1 MSIFSEIVT
10 GKSVLF
16 APVYS
21 MRSHKTGKYD
31 LAADGNFHR
40 VIGCIR
46 KYKPKRA
53 IVLIPDDDKLAD
65 KHFYMHIPEVNGT
78 DLVFVP
84 AVLYGANAYETR
96 KTLYMLPNC
105 VDVGKL
111 DTIIAEPQNLVLHL
125 GFITYN
131 VDLYYWCVATSTD
144 DWPVWFVDEFREVD
158 KQIAQ
163 YIPTIVATEAQA
175 KALGGEA
182 FVDDFYFRQKQKKII
197 YFPFRLSDPN
207 YEFESLQLL
216 VNRLRARGYADDFT
230 VLLPDLNESVTVPS
244 GSLKLVPSD
253 HDVYQAIINGKPIVP
268 YFEHMD
274 RLPHISIY
282 EMLDAGCKIVTWDCE
297 DARKYDTIIPV
308 TSYEGFENEIVRL
321 IEEEA

>member
-1 MSIFSEIVT
+1 MSIFSKIVT

-53 IVLIPDDDKLAD
+53 FVLVPTDDKLANR
-65 KHFYMHIPEVNGT
+65 HIFMHIHELVGT

-84 AVLYGANAYETR
+84 ASLYGENAHATR
-96 KTLYMLPNC
+96 KSLCMLPEC
-105 VDVGKL
+105 IDIGAI
-111 DTIIAEPQNLVLHL
+111 DTIIAEPQQLVTMLMS
-125 GFITYN
+125 ITH
-131 VDLYYWCVATSTD
+131 DICLYYWCVATSTN
-144 DWPVWFVDEFREVD
+144 DWPVWFVDEFKDVD
-158 KQIAQ
+158 EWIAQ
-163 YIPTIVATEAQA
+163 RVHTIVATEAQA
-175 KALGGEA
+175 KALGGQA
-182 FVDDFYFRQKQKKII
+182 FVDDFYFRQKQKATI

-207 YEFESLQLL
+207 YEFESLQLV
-216 VNRLRARGYADDFT
+216 VNRLRACGYADEFV
-230 VLLPDLNESVTVPS
+230 VLLPDLNEAVTVPS
-244 GSLKLVPSD
+244 GSYKLVPSD

-282 EMLDAGCKIVTWDCE
+282 EMIDAGCRIITWDCE
-297 DARKYDTIIPV
+297 DARKYDTITTV
-308 TSYEGFENEIVRL
+308 TSYEGFEREIIRL
-321 IEEEA
+321 IGEEA

>member
-1 MSIFSEIVT
+1 MSIFSKIVT

-46 KYKPKRA
+46 KYKPKHA
-53 IVLIPDDDKLAD
+53 IVLVPTDDKLTNE
-65 KHFYMHIPEVNGT
+65 HIFMHIPELVGT

-84 AVLYGANAYETR
+84 ASLYEENAHATR
-96 KTLYMLPNC
+96 TSSFGLPECINISD
-105 VDVGKL
+105 VDV
-111 DTIIAEPQNLVLHL
+111 IIAEPQRLVHVL
-125 GFITYN
+125 GFITYD
-131 VDLYYWCVATSTD
+131 VDLFYWCVATSTK
-144 DWPVWFVDEFREVD
+144 DWPVWFVDEFSDED
-158 KQIAQ
+158 KFLAQ
-163 YIPTIVATEAQA
+163 HIPTIVATEAQA
-175 KALGGEA
+175 EALGGMA
-182 FVDDFYFRQKQKKII
+182 FVDDFYFPQRKKSII

-207 YEFESLQLL
+207 YEFESLELM
-216 VNRLRARGYADDFT
+216 VNRLRALGYADDFV

-244 GSLKLVPSD
+244 GSYKLVPSD
-253 HDVYQAIINGKPIVP
+253 HDVYQAIINGKPIIP

-282 EMLDAGCKIVTWDCE
+282 EMIDAGCRIITWDCE
-297 DARKYDTIIPV
+297 DARKYDTITTV
-308 TSYEGFENEIVRL
+308 TSYEGFEREIIRL